1 MGTTPSEREGFAE
14 THVEDAGENA
24 AVLPLENRDK
34 FAQLATHGRLPGHN
48 VELRF
53 VPIHDLQRHRVTT
66 FFCTPAF
73 SVEAAPIVHGYKAL
87 EGVGVREMPFIDR
100 AILAHAV
107 KFARRLAAA
116 GTVAAVGTSVH
127 FETLAW
133 SKGREIYQHALRAAG
148 VSDYPFLVLN
158 IEEIPTSVSAARL
171 AEVVAAVRPYLKRIF
186 LHLPDTETSVQHCG
200 HLGVSGLTLSLPPRP
215 TRVVA
220 MGTAK
225 WLMRECDA
233 QTAHSCVKEIDSE
246 TAQEIMTLAG
256 IRFGAGTALE
266 SREFHGDAHPADIE
280 AYLTEAHTV
289 ENSKSLVSR
298 PDAHLHA

>member
-1 MGTTPSEREGFAE
+1 MGTSPSEHKGLAE
-14 THVEDAGENA
+14 AHVEDAGGQA
-24 AVLPLENRDK
+24 AVLPLENRDM

-66 FFCTPAF
+66 FFCTPTLCAQD
-73 SVEAAPIVHGYKAL
+73 APIIHGYKAF
-87 EGVGVREMPFIDR
+87 EGISARELPFIDR

-107 KFARRLAAA
+107 KFARRLAAS

-127 FETLAW
+127 FETLA
-133 SKGREIYQHALRAAG
+133 SPKGREIYQHALRAAG
-148 VSDYPFLVLN
+148 VADYPFLVLN
-158 IEEIPTSVSAARL
+158 IEEIPTGISSARL
-171 AEVVAAVRPYLKRIF
+171 ADVVAAVRPYLKRIF

-200 HLGVSGLTLSLPPRP
+200 HLGVSGLTVSLPPEP

-225 WLMRECDA
+225 WLVRECDA
-233 QTAHSCVKEIDSE
+233 QSAHSFVEQIDSE
-246 TAQEIMTLAG
+246 VAQEIMTLAG

-280 AYLTEAHTV
+280 TYLTEAHAV
-289 ENSKSLVSR
+289 ENKKSLGPRLDV
-298 PDAHLHA
+298 HLHA

>member
-1 MGTTPSEREGFAE
+1 MGMSPPEHKGFAE
-14 THVEDAGENA
+14 THVEDAAERP
-24 AVLPLENRDK
+24 AVPQDRDM
-34 FAQLATHGRLPGHN
+34 FAQLATHGSLPGHN

-66 FFCTPAF
+66 FFCKPAF
-73 SVEAAPIVHGYKAL
+73 CVQNAPIVEGYKAL
-87 EGVGVREMPFIDR
+87 EGIGVRDLPFVDR

-107 KFARRLAAA
+107 KFARRLAAS
-116 GTVAAVGTSVH
+116 GTVAAIGTSVH

-148 VSDYPFLVLN
+148 VADYPFLVLN
-158 IEEIPTSVSAARL
+158 IEEIPTGVAAARL

-200 HLGVSGLTLSLPPRP
+200 HLGIAGLTLSLPPRP

-233 QTAHSCVKEIDSE
+233 QTAHSCVEDIDSE
-246 TAQEIMTLAG
+246 MAQEIMTLAG
-256 IRFGAGTALE
+256 IRFGAGAALG
-266 SREFHGDAHPADIE
+266 SQEFHGDARPADIE
-280 AYLTEAHTV
+280 AYLAEAHT
-289 ENSKSLVSR
+289 EDSGKHAGSKPVH
-298 PDAHLHA
+298 HLHA